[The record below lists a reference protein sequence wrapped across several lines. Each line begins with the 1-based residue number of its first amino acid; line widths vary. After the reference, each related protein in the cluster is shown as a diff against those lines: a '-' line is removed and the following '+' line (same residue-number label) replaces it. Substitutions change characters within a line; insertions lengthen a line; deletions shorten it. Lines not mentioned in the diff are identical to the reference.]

1 MPPLAL
7 PHLTWESATEKVRAI
22 EDSWNGREPARV
34 ALCYTIDSFW
44 RSRIEFLSGRA
55 AIELFLTH
63 KWAKELE
70 YRRVNELWSVTGNR
84 ISSRF
89 AYECRDEDGHW
100 YRAYGSENWELDLDG
115 LIRLRVASIN
125 DHRIVE
131 SHRMFRWPLGRR
143 PDDHPELQR
152 LRLLGSRC
160 VATAD
165 VDRMSD

>member
-44 RSRIEFLSGRA
+44 RSRIESLSGRA

-131 SHRMFRWPLGRR
+131 SDRMFCWPLGRR
-143 PDDHPELQR
+143 PDDHPEL
-152 LRLLGSRC
+152 
-160 VATAD
+160 
-165 VDRMSD
+165 SDFDF